1 MERDVTRLEQT
12 LNSYAATSTEALTFV
27 GTQLRELQDE
37 VQALSAQV
45 AELEE
50 RLLAAERTGEPRG

>member
-1 MERDVTRLEQT
+1 
-12 LNSYAATSTEALTFV
+12 V

-50 RLLAAERTGEPRG
+50 RLRVAERTGDPGS